1 VNTPPATEKPRRWM
15 QFGLKTLLFIVLCIC
30 GMLAGYRVGLYQG
43 TETKRRQSNYAQT
56 YRVADLTDLVMT
68 PNGTVESYT
77 TLIDLITD
85 VIDPGSWQ
93 EVGGPGTISEFPASN
108 SLVINQTGENH
119 DRIKT
124 LIAELRQNK
133 KLAGAKQ
140 PSR

>member
-1 VNTPPATEKPRRWM
+1 MNTPLTTQKPRRWA

-30 GMLAGYRVGLYQG
+30 GMLTGYRVGLYQG

-56 YRVADLTDLVMT
+56 YRVADLTDLVVT

-77 TLIDLITD
+77 TLIDLITN
-85 VIDPGSWQ
+85 VVDPGSWDV
-93 EVGGPGTISEFPASN
+93 VGGPGTIQEFPASK

-124 LIAELRQNK
+124 LIAELREHQQPVRGKNK
-133 KLAGAKQ
+133 PQ
-140 PSR
+140 